1 MNITTER
8 QIIIGRAGSGKTTRL
23 IKAFEEGLRQ
33 HGSGLSASH
42 YFLVPTVEHA
52 ERVKD
57 IIMANAR
64 TSGYMNLKVMTF
76 DDFMSLI
83 EERYVRGRA
92 LSPMMKQ
99 HILRGITAELS
110 LDYYATAQMNDGFAG
125 ALGEFLSEIKV
136 NFNGLAALQKASTQ
150 ASDPLL
156 RAKLRDI
163 YRIAVEYDRYL
174 REHDLA
180 DHEDLLLQLVTH
192 ALPAGTPPF
201 SLFIDGFFDFS
212 EAQYVFLAFLERF
225 SKTMTITLTTDPDH
239 EAQELFTITQTTLK
253 RLRAVMTKA
262 EIIRLPRHARPFSPT
277 LMRLEHNIFAPKKNA
292 ALPAGD
298 HDALTIVQAKNARYE
313 VRWIADEIKRCITSG
328 RYSVHDIALIFRSCT
343 PYIADIR
350 AIFTD
355 YKIPFDIHER
365 ERLSQSPLIKSI
377 VGLVELLRPV
387 VDMDALIR
395 HLRSSHTRHDD
406 EGASELERSFRR
418 YGWEGTEKSLDE
430 IVTMEALP
438 EEMRAAIVGIK
449 KSHEVFAKEAEVAHF
464 NSGLKAALIQ
474 EGIVKPA
481 HVSAYAPSDLYALM
495 RFEEILAEMEGTFM
509 KTMNG
514 QEYLDLLRD
523 LIDVSLYSVKN
534 TNANAV
540 QIYNI
545 GNAKQKEYKVVF
557 LCGLL
562 EGTFPAGIT
571 EDILVKD
578 DEREDLI
585 KQGITIKRFKDRIFS
600 EKYLFYLAL
609 TRAVERLF
617 LTYPGFDDNGRELF
631 PSNYLMEVRHC
642 FAHELT
648 FVKERPADLFPPF
661 ERVMHKETLKRK
673 LIYSQAENTAQPFEQ
688 HLLAALFPKEV
699 RARLKATAVAETR
712 LTDKAILAA
721 CALHAHP
728 FSATKLQAFEECP
741 YKYFLEHKVN
751 LKVPEELCDDKI
763 RGTITHAVLERFY
776 RQAKAAAAS
785 KSELIIFK
793 NLHAAEEQVRGL
805 FAAVVEEEKL
815 KGQER
820 TDVRSALQSTLNTLL
835 ALIATEAEI
844 EKERLTMP
852 TYFEYAFGKDDV
864 PGDKPFK
871 IVFENGK
878 WYEFCGVID
887 RIDLNRAGTA
897 GIILDYKGARKLT
910 VKEVKEGDEIQLL
923 LYAKFVRE
931 RLGKEVLGLE
941 LYPVRLRERSGV
953 YLEERVQEIFNDGG
967 EAVKKRCVTHS
978 EFMDCEKAFLGHVLT
993 CIERLLS
1000 GDIRIEPAGCTFCDL
1015 STICRCDKWSA
1026 KLKAEDDDE

>member
-1 MNITTER
+1 MSTTTER

-33 HGSGLSASH
+33 HGGGLSASH

-76 DDFMSLI
+76 DDCMNTI
-83 EERYVRGRA
+83 KERYVRGRA

-99 HILRGITAELS
+99 HILKGITAEIS
-110 LDYYATAQMNDGFAG
+110 LDYYATAQMNDGLAA
-125 ALGEFLSEIKV
+125 ALGEFMAEIKV
-136 NFNGLAALQKASTQ
+136 NVNGLAALQKAGPQ

-163 YRIAVEYDRYL
+163 YNIAAAYDRYL
-174 REHDLA
+174 REHDLV

-192 ALPAGTPPF
+192 ALPVGTPPF
-201 SLFIDGFFDFS
+201 SVFIDGFFDFS

-225 SKTMTITLTTDPDH
+225 SKTMTITLTTDPGH
-239 EAQELFTITQTTLK
+239 ETQELFTITQTTLK
-253 RLRAVMTKA
+253 RLTAVMPKA

-277 LMRLEHNIFAPKKNA
+277 LMRLEHNLFAPHKNA
-292 ALPAGD
+292 TLPAGD

-313 VRWIADEIKRCITSG
+313 IRWIADEIKRCITSG

-343 PYIADIR
+343 PYVADIR
-350 AIFTD
+350 SIFTD
-355 YKIPFDIHER
+355 YNIPFDIHER

-387 VDMDALIR
+387 VAIDALIR

-406 EGASELERSFRR
+406 EGASALERSFRR
-418 YGWEGTEKSLDE
+418 QGWEGTEQSLDALA
-430 IVTMEALP
+430 TMEGLS
-438 EEMRAAIVGIK
+438 EEMRAAIMEIK
-449 KSHEVFAKEAEVAHF
+449 KSKEVFAKEAEVAHF
-464 NSGLKAALIQ
+464 NSSLKAVLIQ

-481 HVSAYAPSDLYALM
+481 QVSAYAPSDLYALM
-495 RFEEILAEMEGTFM
+495 RFEEILAEMEGNFM

-562 EGTFPAGIT
+562 EGTFPAMIT
-571 EDILVKD
+571 EDILIKD
-578 DEREDLI
+578 DEREALI
-585 KQGITIKRFKDRIFS
+585 KQGITIKRFKDRIHS

-631 PSNYLMEVRHC
+631 PSSYLTEVRHC
-642 FAHELT
+642 FEHELP

-673 LIYSQAENTAQPFEQ
+673 LIFSQADNTAQPFEQ
-688 HLLAALFPKEV
+688 HLLSALFPKDV
-699 RARLKATAVAETR
+699 RARLKATVVAEAR
-712 LTDKAILAA
+712 LNDKAVLAA
-721 CALHAHP
+721 CARHPHP
-728 FSATKLQAFEECP
+728 FSATTLESFEECP

-751 LKVPEELCDDKI
+751 LKVPEELCDHKT
-763 RGTITHAVLERFY
+763 RGIIKHAVLERLY
-776 RQAKAAAAS
+776 RHTCAEATSKADI
-785 KSELIIFK
+785 IIFK
-793 NLHAAEEQVRGL
+793 DIVAAQEQAREL
-805 FAAVVEEEKL
+805 FKNVLTEQAL

-820 TDVRSALQSTLNTLL
+820 TDVRSALQTTLDELL
-835 ALIATEAEI
+835 NLLVAEVEI
-844 EKERLTMP
+844 EKGRLTMP
-852 TYFEYAFGKDDV
+852 TYFEHAFGKDNV
-864 PGDKPFK
+864 SGDKPFK
-871 IVFENGK
+871 ITFPNGAA
-878 WYEFCGVID
+878 YEFCGTID
-887 RIDLNRAGTA
+887 RIDLNCDGT
-897 GIILDYKGARKLT
+897 GGLIVDYKG
-910 VKEVKEGDEIQLL
+910 KEELKIKKVKEGAEIQLL
-923 LYAKFVRE
+923 LYAKYVRE
-931 RLGKEVLGLE
+931 QLGKAVLGLE
-941 LYPVRLRERSGV
+941 LYPVRLRARSGV
-953 YLEERVQEIFNDGG
+953 YLEERVQEIFKDGG
-967 EAVKKRCVTHS
+967 AAVKKRCVTHS
-978 EFMDCEKAFLGHVLT
+978 GFMDCEKAFLEHTLT
-993 CIERLLS
+993 CIERLLG
-1000 GDIRIEPAGCTFCDL
+1000 GDITIEPAGCTFCDL
-1015 STICRCDKWSA
+1015 AAICRCDKWSA
-1026 KLKAEDDDE
+1026 TLKAEDDDE